1 LNFMISAPCIAT
13 FLLPLNNFFCSQEN
27 AGLTD
32 LTNFDLELNDE
43 YLIAAINTHGAVR
56 YALSDLD

>member
-1 LNFMISAPCIAT
+1 
-13 FLLPLNNFFCSQEN
+13 LPLNNFFCSQEN